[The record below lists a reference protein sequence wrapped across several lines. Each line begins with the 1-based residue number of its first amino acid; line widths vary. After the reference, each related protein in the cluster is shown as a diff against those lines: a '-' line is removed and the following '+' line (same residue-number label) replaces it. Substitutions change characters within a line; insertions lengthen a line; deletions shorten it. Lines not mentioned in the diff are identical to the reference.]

1 MPFQG
6 FSLLELRALEK
17 KKNQGF
23 LFKKSC
29 KGRRRKMFVKKKGQC
44 WNEEQDQGMLAVSLG
59 PTVLCEDEVEDILGK
74 GALHRQTGKIFPCEA
89 AL

>member
-6 FSLLELRALEK
+6 FSLLELRAPEK
-17 KKNQGF
+17 KPKKIQSF

-29 KGRRRKMFVKKKGQC
+29 KGKRRKMFEKGQC
-44 WNEEQDQGMLAVSLG
+44 WNEKQDQGMLAVLLC
-59 PTVLCEDEVEDILGK
+59 PTVLCEDKVEHILGK
-74 GALHRQTGKIFPCEA
+74 GALHRQTGKIFLCGT